1 MRTPPAV
8 HADDAGH
15 VTPNRE
21 LTTAPRGLGVR
32 WMRHWLPFH
41 RSARVTVTPEALT
54 YVPTAVHEV
63 AAVQDSQNSWPV
75 GTLGFGLGVIDHPA
89 PEALA
94 GAARP
99 PTRSTADTRQMNL
112 FIAITSPHP
121 LTRSTLTPAS

>member
-41 RSARVTVTPEALT
+41 RSARVTVAPEALT
-54 YVPTAVHEV
+54 YPPTAGHEV

-75 GTLGFGLGVIDHPA
+75 GTLGLGLGVIDQPA

-94 GAARP
+94 GVARA
-99 PTRSTADTRQMNL
+99 PTRSPTDTTKMDL
-112 FIAITSPHP
+112 FIAVPSPP
-121 LTRSTLTPAS
+121 PRTLDTGTRI